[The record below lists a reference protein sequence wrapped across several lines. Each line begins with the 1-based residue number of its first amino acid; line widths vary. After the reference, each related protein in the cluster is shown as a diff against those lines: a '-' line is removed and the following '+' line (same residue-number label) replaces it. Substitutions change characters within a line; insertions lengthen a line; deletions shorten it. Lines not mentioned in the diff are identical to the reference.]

1 MTQKLEPADV
11 IAIILIIGGLIL
23 VGFGINGLIGTLL
36 TAITFYYFGEKHVNH
51 LKK

>member
-1 MTQKLEPADV
+1 MNQKIEPADI
-11 IAIILIIGGLIL
+11 IAIILIIGGLLL

-36 TAITFYYFGEKHVNH
+36 TAITFYYFGEKHVDN